1 MPGLTDDEVVSEMR
15 KMTAFIKQEALEKA
29 REIKV
34 KADEEFAIEKGKIV
48 RQESANIDANFE
60 RKKKQA
66 DIEKKI
72 AISNQNNK
80 ARLQLLEKREELL
93 EKVFEE
99 AREKLSEVTGDEG
112 KYAELLKGLVLQ
124 ALYTLMEKDIKVSGR
139 PKDKAVLEKAAK
151 QAAEEFEKEA
161 GYKISLEVD
170 DELGDKS
177 SGGILLRGYGSR
189 ITVNNTLDERLRL
202 LEERMLPEIRES
214 LFGKNENR
222 RFYS

>member
-66 DIEKKI
+66 EIEKKI

-93 EKVFEE
+93 EKVFED
-99 AREKLSEVTGDEG
+99 ARNKIGDVTKDDA
-112 KYAELLKGLVLQ
+112 KYTELLKKLVLQ
-124 ALYTLMEKDIKVSGR
+124 ALFTLMEKDIKVLGR
-139 PKDKAVLEKAAK
+139 PKDQELLKMAVE
-151 QAAEEFEKEA
+151 QAANEFKEQA
-161 GYKISLEVD
+161 GFEIKYEIL
-170 DELGDKS
+170 DELNDKS
-177 SGGILLRGYGSR
+177 AGGVTIRGYGSR

-202 LEERMLPEIRES
+202 LEQSMLPALREK
-214 LFGKNENR
+214 LFGANENR